1 LTCVKEKSIFG
12 VTTEDCPDGQNLCFK
27 RWHMIVPGRYKKTR
41 GCAATCPIAENR
53 DVIECCST
61 DKCNL

>member
-1 LTCVKEKSIFG
+1 LTCVKSKSIFG

-27 RWHMIVPGRYKKTR
+27 RRHYIVPKMYDSTR

-53 DVIECCST
+53 DVIHCCGT
-61 DKCNL
+61 DKCNE